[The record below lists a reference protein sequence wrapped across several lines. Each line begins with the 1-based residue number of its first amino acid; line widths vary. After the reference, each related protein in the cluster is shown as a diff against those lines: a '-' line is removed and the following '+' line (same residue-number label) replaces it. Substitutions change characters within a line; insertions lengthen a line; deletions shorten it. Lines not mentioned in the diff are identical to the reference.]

1 VAALEIV
8 QIVGLALVAAVL
20 VVVLRP
26 LRPEMAL
33 LLSVA
38 AGVVLFLLVVDK
50 VAAVVGVMRE
60 LAGRAGVNVLY
71 LGLILKIVGIAYIA
85 EFGAQVCRDA
95 GEGALAAK
103 VELAGKVLVLVLAV
117 PVLVAVLDTLLAL
130 LP

>member
-1 VAALEIV
+1 MEIV

-26 LRPEMAL
+26 LRPELAL

-50 VAAVVGVMRE
+50 VAAVVGVMQE
-60 LAGRAGVNVLY
+60 LAGRAGVNALY

>member
-1 VAALEIV
+1 MAALEIV

-60 LAGRAGVNVLY
+60 LAGRAGVNALY
-71 LGLILKIVGIAYIA
+71 LGVILKIVGIAYIA

>member
-26 LRPEMAL
+26 LRPELAL

-60 LAGRAGVNVLY
+60 LAGRAGVNALY

>member
-1 VAALEIV
+1 MAALEIV

>member
-1 VAALEIV
+1 MEIV
-8 QIVGLALVAAVL
+8 QIVGLALVATVL
-20 VVVLRP
+20 VVVLRQ
-26 LRPEMAL
+26 LRPEAAL

-50 VAAVVGVMRE
+50 VAAVVGAMRE
-60 LAGRAGVNVLY
+60 LAGRAGVNAIY
-71 LGLILKIVGIAYIA
+71 LGLILKIVGIAYVA

-103 VELAGKVLVLVLAV
+103 VELAGKILVLVLAV
-117 PVLVAVLDTLLAL
+117 PVLVAVLDTLLTL

>member
-1 VAALEIV
+1 MAALEIV

-26 LRPEMAL
+26 LRPELAL

-60 LAGRAGVNVLY
+60 LAGRAGVNALY